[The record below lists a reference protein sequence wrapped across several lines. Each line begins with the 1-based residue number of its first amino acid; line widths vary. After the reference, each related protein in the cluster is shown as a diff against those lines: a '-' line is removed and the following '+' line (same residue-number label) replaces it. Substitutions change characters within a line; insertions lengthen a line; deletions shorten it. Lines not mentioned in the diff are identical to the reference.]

1 MVIYTAM
8 DTFELLKTINETPG
22 PSGFEHD
29 IATVIREIWEPLVNE
44 SEIDRVGSLIGIKHG
59 REPHQKGDQARRRIL
74 LAAHMD
80 ELGLMVSKVLE
91 HNGWG
96 YLRVTNLGGVDVRQL
111 YDQRVMVHGRKKNLP
126 GLLGAI
132 PGWMLPDNK
141 QGHAYDFETL
151 VVDTGLPYETVKQ
164 AVSVGDAVSFQQ
176 PLRKLLHGRVA
187 GKALDNRASVTAVT
201 LCLEH
206 LQTRQHEWDVIAVA
220 TCQEETRLLGA
231 ATTAHTYQPDIA
243 IAIDVTFGNG
253 PGATDYRTFKLDDG
267 PVISGAPDVHP
278 GVSSLIKKTAKEL
291 EMGTQD
297 EYSPRGGGT
306 DAYYMQVARAGVPTA
321 VVSIPLRYMHTMVE
335 SVTLKDIERTGRLL
349 AEFITRLDG
358 ETVEKLTK
366 ELSE

>member
-1 MVIYTAM
+1 M

-44 SEIDRVGSLIGIKHG
+44 TTLDRVGSLIGIKQG
-59 REPHQKGDQARRRIL
+59 RVPHPKSDQSRRRIL

-96 YLRVTNLGGVDVRQL
+96 FLRVTNLGGVDVRQL
-111 YDQRVMVHGRKKNLP
+111 YNQRVMVHGRKKNLP

-132 PGWMLPDNK
+132 PESMLPEDK
-141 QGHAYDFETL
+141 QGLAYDYETL
-151 VVDTGLPYETVKQ
+151 VVDLGLPFATVRDL
-164 AVSVGDAVSFQQ
+164 VRVGDAVSFAQ
-176 PLRKLLHGRVA
+176 PLRKLLHGRVT

-206 LQTRQHEWDVIAVA
+206 LQNRQHEWDVIAVA

-231 ATTAHTYQPDIA
+231 ATTAHAYRPDIA

-253 PGATDYRTFKLDDG
+253 PGATDYRTFKLDGG
-267 PVISGAPDVHP
+267 PALSHAPDVHP
-278 GVSSLIKKTAKEL
+278 GVLAKLKKTAEAI
-291 EMGTQD
+291 EMETQN
-297 EYSPRGGGT
+297 EFAARGGGT
-306 DAYYMQVARAGVPTA
+306 DAYYMQIAGAGVPTA

-358 ETVEKLTK
+358 HTVEKLTK
-366 ELSE
+366 ELSEK